1 MSDLVPSSGRID
13 SQKQSTSSKEDTYI
27 IWLMRMYRYTRIL
40 KMGRTR
46 SKQQAFLLA
55 LLVLRMLF
63 VNMSKFSTVMDSSKS
78 KDMSNIDHSLVVERA
93 LGETTSARTASIL
106 SKAQNNTKLSIVISH
121 CNSPVGWIARYME
134 NVKFEIAD
142 ITIVSK
148 CGEQVV
154 GVDLLEQSFG
164 TNIIIQHLPNV
175 GRCDHTYAHWILG
188 Q

>member
-1 MSDLVPSSGRID
+1 MLYLEATTKTPTKSDKDVAIE
-13 SQKQSTSSKEDTYI
+13 K
-27 IWLMRMYRYTRIL
+27 
-40 KMGRTR
+40 
-46 SKQQAFLLA
+46 
-55 LLVLRMLF
+55 
-63 VNMSKFSTVMDSSKS
+63 VMDSSTS
-78 KDMSNIDHSLVVERA
+78 KDTSKTSNIDHALVIERA
-93 LGETTSARTASIL
+93 RGETTRAHTTSIL
-106 SKAQNNTKLSIVISH
+106 SKAQNAKVSIVICH

-175 GRCDHTYAHWILG
+175 GRCDHTYAH
-188 Q
+188 